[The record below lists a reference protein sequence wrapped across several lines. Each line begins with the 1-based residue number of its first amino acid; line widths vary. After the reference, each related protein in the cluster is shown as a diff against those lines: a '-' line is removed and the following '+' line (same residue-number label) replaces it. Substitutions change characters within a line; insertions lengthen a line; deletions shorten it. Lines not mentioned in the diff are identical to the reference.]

1 MKKINGL
8 KSSKFL
14 QTRQQGFSTL
24 MLLSFVFVFSA
35 SAYLGVRLAPSY
47 MDYMV
52 ISGAMDEAVQTQ
64 SVETFRSKQIV
75 DLIRRKMGPSA
86 TAPDINLGD
95 VTSVFVRDGLKVVK
109 INYEVVVPVIKN
121 ASALLHFTHEA
132 TINPYANVTKK
143 SLSERLSDKQMIAA
157 N

>member
-1 MKKINGL
+1 
-8 KSSKFL
+8 
-14 QTRQQGFSTL
+14 
-24 MLLSFVFVFSA
+24 
-35 SAYLGVRLAPSY
+35 

-52 ISGAMDEAVQTQ
+52 ISGAMDEAVQMQ